1 VRVAFE
7 TLARFALHRRGPALH
22 DGVVVAIAG
31 GFFRM
36 LRSVRS
42 SRFSLRSR
50 ASSSRSAV
58 VSPLVG
64 SIAAGVS
71 ATTVAPAIKE
81 RELD

>member
-1 VRVAFE
+1 
-7 TLARFALHRRGPALH
+7 
-22 DGVVVAIAG
+22 
-31 GFFRM
+31 
-36 LRSVRS
+36 
-42 SRFSLRSR
+42 
-50 ASSSRSAV
+50 V